1 MRSGK
6 KIRKGLLGLAIL
18 FAMTLQMTF
27 ASEVKAAEEYT
38 YTLTFYAGNHGTFAD
53 GQDVMKIT
61 GLEYGQRVHLD
72 VFAGSTAVVTENDSK
87 YYVQGVRKAGGDTSS
102 QVSSEWV
109 EITGDVD
116 YVAAYGIKGNQVAYT
131 VNYQDASGN
140 ALTASRT
147 FYGNVG
153 DKPVVAYQ
161 YIEGYQP
168 QAYNMTKTLSANEA
182 ENVFTFTYVP
192 AENGTVTTIVGAN
205 NVTVVTQATPAPA
218 GTAAGTATPGGT
230 TGGGTQTPGGTPQ
243 TPGEGTTNGNV
254 EVPPEQTPQDLVDL
268 DDEEVPKADIK
279 AERDN
284 SVMPIVYN
292 VIIAV
297 LAIGALVGTS
307 IYIKKRGKKID

>member
-18 FAMTLQMTF
+18 FAMTLQMLL
-27 ASEVKAAEEYT
+27 ASEVRAAEEYT

-72 VFAGSTAVVTENDSK
+72 AFAGSTAVMIEDGSK

-131 VNYQDASGN
+131 VNYQDVNGN
-140 ALTASRT
+140 ALMESRT

-168 QAYNMTKTLSANEA
+168 RAYNMTKTLSANEA
-182 ENVFTFTYVP
+182 DNVFTFTYVP
-192 AENGTVTTIVGAN
+192 AENGTVTTIAGAN
-205 NVTVVTQATPAPA
+205 NVTIVTQATPAPA
-218 GTAAGTATPGGT
+218 GTAAGTTTPGGT
-230 TGGGTQTPGGTPQ
+230 TGGTQTPGGTAQ
-243 TPGEGTTNGNV
+243 TPDEGAANGTV
-254 EVPPEQTPQDLVDL
+254 EVPTEDTPQELVDL

-279 AERDN
+279 AKRDN

-292 VIIAV
+292 IIIAV
-297 LAIGALVGTS
+297 LAVGALAGTS
-307 IYIKKRGKKID
+307 IYIKKRGKKND